1 MWPYSRSRLHFGRKK
16 TSSSS
21 TCLSGKEVVET
32 PNYFDKLPIDVLVA
46 ILQKVGT
53 IDILLNVQLVCVLWR
68 NICLDPVIWRSI
80 DIHNI
85 GKLCN
90 LPDFLVTSDDLPYDV
105 HKLTQ
110 IAIDRSCGQLV
121 NINLEYMGNDHL
133 LEYITDRLGLVF
145 RKNKLKRLR
154 FVWSFIT
161 DEGLSKVTKKM
172 SSIEELHIVGDIK
185 RVSLEIVGLNCPGL
199 KSLTFKK
206 QCLITKIEYTEVSGH
221 GISFIR
227 YEEDYDYDDG
237 IDPNFVALAISRT
250 MPQLQHLNLIGNGMT
265 NEGLQAI
272 LDSCPRLES
281 LDLRKCFRVDLRA
294 DLVLDKRCSS
304 IKEFYH
310 PDDSTDPNDDD
321 FLSYDEADFEFP
333 NNEYWQW

>member
-1 MWPYSRSRLHFGRKK
+1 MWPYSHSRLSYGRKR

-32 PNYFDKLPIDVLVA
+32 TNCFDKLPIDVSVA

-68 NICLDPVIWRSI
+68 KICLDPIIWRSI

-110 IAIDRSCGQLV
+110 VAIDRNCGQLV
-121 NINLEYMGNDHL
+121 NINLEYIGNDHL
-133 LEYITDRLGLVF
+133 LEYITDTGE
-145 RKNKLKRLR
+145 
-154 FVWSFIT
+154 WC
-161 DEGLSKVTKKM
+161 DE
-172 SSIEELHIVGDIK
+172 
-185 RVSLEIVGLNCPGL
+185 
-199 KSLTFKK
+199 
-206 QCLITKIEYTEVSGH
+206 
-221 GISFIR
+221 ISFIR

-237 IDPNFVALAISRT
+237 IDPNFAALAISRT
-250 MPQLQHLNLIGNGMT
+250 MPQLQHLNLIGNGLT
-265 NEGLQAI
+265 NEGLQSI

-310 PDDSTDPNDDD
+310 PGDSTDPNDDD
-321 FLSYDEADFEFP
+321 FQSYDETDFEFP
-333 NNEYWQW
+333 KNEYWQW